1 MAGVSACIEDDEVSP
16 TMVILGR
23 SRRGGSIVANELI
36 CIKLNRKRAHKLS
49 RKCDYA
55 ILTLLQMRKFLQN
68 KEPQDMILLWN
79 ESSVSF
85 TNLGNV
91 DSMILDLIVNPPP
104 LLQNNNSRSILFSNN
119 IGIKS
124 LQISIR
130 LIYE

>member
-1 MAGVSACIEDDEVSP
+1 
-16 TMVILGR
+16 
-23 SRRGGSIVANELI
+23 
-36 CIKLNRKRAHKLS
+36 
-49 RKCDYA
+49 
-55 ILTLLQMRKFLQN
+55 
-68 KEPQDMILLWN
+68 MILLWN

>member
-1 MAGVSACIEDDEVSP
+1 
-16 TMVILGR
+16 
-23 SRRGGSIVANELI
+23 
-36 CIKLNRKRAHKLS
+36 
-49 RKCDYA
+49 
-55 ILTLLQMRKFLQN
+55 MRKFLQN

>member
-1 MAGVSACIEDDEVSP
+1 
-16 TMVILGR
+16 
-23 SRRGGSIVANELI
+23 
-36 CIKLNRKRAHKLS
+36 
-49 RKCDYA
+49 
-55 ILTLLQMRKFLQN
+55 
-68 KEPQDMILLWN
+68 
-79 ESSVSF
+79 
-85 TNLGNV
+85 LGNV